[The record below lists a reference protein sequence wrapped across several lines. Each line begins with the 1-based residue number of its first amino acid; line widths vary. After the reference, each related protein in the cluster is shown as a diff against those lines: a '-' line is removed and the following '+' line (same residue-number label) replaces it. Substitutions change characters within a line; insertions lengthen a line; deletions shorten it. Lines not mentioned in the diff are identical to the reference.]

1 MKVNPFVNT
10 EEELKREIAADAKRL
25 SEAAH
30 KAGVMWAGCDTADVM
45 ADKILLLRR
54 ENAEMREFIGD
65 LLEARYRVYRV
76 IRGDGGGAIWS
87 IQPDYVYHKYP
98 WLEAYLDR

>member
-45 ADKILLLRR
+45 ADEILLLRSQ
-54 ENAEMREFIGD
+54 NAEMRAFIAD
-65 LLEARYRVYRV
+65 LLNEAANVDSNCRNYW
-76 IRGDGGGAIWS
+76 IIELGFLFD
-87 IQPDYVYHKYP
+87 KYP